1 MAEPKMRNSYSMG
14 REDFEMLKKV
24 RAMLRAP
31 TDSEAIR
38 QALEEI
44 HDPRDPKGQG
54 AAQGIPG
61 GRDGQEKARGGRIGL
76 MDGESPTAPSLI
88 GSQASRWEERSRRQ
102 RVNRIV
108 ANTP

>member
-1 MAEPKMRNSYSMG
+1 
-14 REDFEMLKKV
+14 MLKEV

-31 TDSEAIR
+31 TDSEAH
-38 QALEEI
+38 QAGPRR
-44 HDPRDPKGQG
+44 DPRPVERDPKGQG

-61 GRDGQEKARGGRIGL
+61 GRDGQEKARGGRIGP
-76 MDGESPTAPSLI
+76 MDGESPQAPSLI
-88 GSQASRWEERSRRQ
+88 GSQASRWEECSRRQ